1 MAGSVAGVLA
11 AVITQPADT
20 IKTRMQVCLL
30 HLLKDCRSIV
40 YAFSGRIHTRQND
53 SVKLATCHHAGMV
66 IRDSFNLVR
75 ILCS

>member
-1 MAGSVAGVLA
+1 MAGSFAGVLA

-30 HLLKDCRSIV
+30 HLLKDCWNVV
-40 YAFSGRIHTRQND
+40 YASNSQIHTWQNN

-66 IRDSFNLVR
+66 IRDSFNLVCF
-75 ILCS
+75 LCS